1 MHVFL
6 ATFKGKNPIAHIL
19 FLHNLWSLTLV
30 YYSKCKFSYVQLPLC
45 IIDKTAQT
53 LHLAALVLA
62 AVILP
67 GHRKPTS
74 YRRTLPM
81 PGLVRLICFYMYAVW
96 MFVWL
101 MLVSLL
107 QILQLTEVS
116 IPHAVQDILHTSH
129 PRAVV
134 EERGSWGGLG
144 HSSGGGVTRALHHWL
159 SPSIWTLVSCKVK

>member
-1 MHVFL
+1 MYFWPLLKEKTQLRTYFVL
-6 ATFKGKNPIAHIL
+6 Y
-19 FLHNLWSLTLV
+19 NLWSITLV

-45 IIDKTAQT
+45 ISDKTAQT
-53 LHLAALVLA
+53 SHLAALVLA

-74 YRRTLPM
+74 YRMTCQCH
-81 PGLVRLICFYMYAVW
+81 GLVRLIFCVYIYIVW
-96 MFVWL
+96 MFVWM
-101 MLVSLL
+101 MLVLLL

-116 IPHAVQDILHTSH
+116 IPHAVQDVLHTSH